1 MAVPLSISQKN
12 RYSHEK
18 LLMWNDSGSQFVLYM
33 SLSIH
38 HGRPEVELLSGVY
51 VLTDDAVEG
60 GNFGQEVISLS
71 VIV

>member
-1 MAVPLSISQKN
+1 
-12 RYSHEK
+12 
-18 LLMWNDSGSQFVLYM
+18 MWNDSGSQFVLYM

-38 HGRPEVELLSGVY
+38 HGRPEVELRSGVY